1 MPHSDTIYVLINKQ
15 SGTALDLVLA
25 DLKTVGGY
33 PRNGL
38 DNQRV
43 RSAVTPQSP
52 LPNLDHD
59 VVEVHQAQRLLVYPE
74 RLD

>member
-15 SGTALDLVLA
+15 ASTALDLVLA
-25 DLKTVGGY
+25 DLKTVAGY

-43 RSAVTPQSP
+43 RSIVTPQSP
-52 LPNLDHD
+52 LLPNLDHD
-59 VVEVHQAQRLLVYPE
+59 VVEVHQAR
-74 RLD
+74 

>member
-1 MPHSDTIYVLINKQ
+1 MPYSDTVYVLVNKQ

-25 DLKTVGGY
+25 DLKTVAGY

-43 RSAVTPQSP
+43 RSIVTPQP
-52 LPNLDHD
+52 PFLILITM
-59 VVEVHQAQRLLVYPE
+59 
-74 RLD
+74 